1 MRKIVQRKK
10 TEKKEI
16 INKRKNEQKKEME
29 FWREKETTTVRK
41 RKRGYERNRIGGGAQ
56 LTKGSR
62 KFNHP
67 FSCNR

>member
-1 MRKIVQRKK
+1 MRKIQSKK

-16 INKRKNEQKKEME
+16 INIRKNEQKKEME
-29 FWREKETTTVRK
+29 FWRERETTTVRK
-41 RKRGYERNRIGGGAQ
+41 RKRGYERNRIGGGAE
-56 LTKGSR
+56 GSR